1 MATVS
6 GLATRK
12 AALGALAAVLVCI
25 AAGAFWV
32 SRKGSGECTNTV
44 SAEHRSPDGQWM
56 AAVFAR
62 RCGDGETTQVALR
75 RSGSP
80 FEPASG
86 IAKDDVVFIAA
97 GHEALRLS
105 WTAEPEVLVI
115 ETRAGTL
122 LREEHHWRKLGVTVR
137 RVR

>member
-6 GLATRK
+6 GRATGK

-32 SRKGSGECTNTV
+32 ARKGPGECTNTV
-44 SAEHRSPDGQWM
+44 SAEHRSKGGQWM

-75 RSGSP
+75 RAGSP

-86 IAKDDVVFIAA
+86 IPIDDVVFVAA
-97 GHEALRLS
+97 GHEELKLS
-105 WTAEPEVLVI
+105 WTPDPEVLVI

-122 LREEHHWRKLGVTVR
+122 LREEHQWRKLGVTVR

>member
-1 MATVS
+1 MRTGSAKV
-6 GLATRK
+6 
-12 AALGALAAVLVCI
+12 ALGALAAVLVCI

-32 SRKGSGECTNTV
+32 SRKGPGECTNTV
-44 SAEHRSPDGQWM
+44 SAEHRSPGGQWM

-75 RSGSP
+75 RAGSP
-80 FEPASG
+80 FEPAN
-86 IAKDDVVFIAA
+86 DDLVFIAA
-97 GHEALRLS
+97 GHEALKLS
-105 WTAEPEVLVI
+105 WTPEPEGLVI

-137 RVR
+137 RLR

>member
-1 MATVS
+1 
-6 GLATRK
+6 
-12 AALGALAAVLVCI
+12 LGAFALVLLCI

-32 SRKGSGECTNTV
+32 SRKGPGECTNTV
-44 SAEHRSPDGQWM
+44 SAEHRSPGGQWM

-75 RSGSP
+75 RAGSA

-86 IAKDDVVFIAA
+86 LADDDVVFIAA
-97 GHEALRLS
+97 GREALKLS
-105 WTAEPEVLVI
+105 WTPEPEALVI

-122 LREEHHWRKLGVTVR
+122 AREVHQWRKLGVTVR